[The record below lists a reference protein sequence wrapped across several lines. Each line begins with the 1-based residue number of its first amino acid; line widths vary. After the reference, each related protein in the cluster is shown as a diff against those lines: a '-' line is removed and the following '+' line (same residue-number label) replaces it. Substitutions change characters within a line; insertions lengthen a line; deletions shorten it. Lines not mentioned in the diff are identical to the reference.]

1 MSTRRTRRS
10 SVIVSM
16 RSRDDGLTM
25 RNVRNLDID
34 MNFDQDNESV
44 SSSVGSDAQRTTA
57 FIQARCKSRWNRNHL
72 SPKSII

>member
-1 MSTRRTRRS
+1 MATRTRRS

-16 RSRDDGLTM
+16 RHRDEGLTM

-44 SSSVGSDAQRTTA
+44 SSSIGSDAQRTTA
-57 FIQARCKSRWNRNHL
+57 FI
-72 SPKSII
+72 